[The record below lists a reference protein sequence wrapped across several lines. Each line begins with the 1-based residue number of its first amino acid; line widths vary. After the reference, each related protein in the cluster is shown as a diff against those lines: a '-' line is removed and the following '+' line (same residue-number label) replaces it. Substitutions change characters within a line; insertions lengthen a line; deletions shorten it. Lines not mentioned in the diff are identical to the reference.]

1 MSADLSVERTDT
13 GWFFWLKWVLG
24 STIGWIV
31 VFALSFVA
39 IGAVVEALWGN
50 PETAFGEDSL
60 AFAAVLTAV
69 FTVSFVGLGSVQWL
83 LLRRRLGRMG
93 WWAPASGVGGLIVA
107 VLYFALVGVVGEVAN
122 EIIHNAAAG
131 TVVGLLQWRILR
143 GRVAHA
149 QLWVPVTALG
159 FVLAGG
165 GAAVVSAVTG
175 MDAGDSAMIG
185 IPAMSALTGAGM
197 VWLLRQPLRPE

>member
-1 MSADLSVERTDT
+1 MTADLSVERRDA
-13 GWFFWLKWVLG
+13 GRFFWLKWVLG
-24 STIGWIV
+24 STLGWIV
-31 VFALSFVA
+31 VFVLSFVT

-83 LLRRRLGRMG
+83 LLRQRFARMG
-93 WWAPASGVGGLIVA
+93 RWAPASGVGGFVVA
-107 VLYFALVGVVGEVAN
+107 VLYLALTGVVGEAAN
-122 EIIHNAAAG
+122 EVIHNAVAG
-131 TVVGLLQWRILR
+131 TVVGWLQWRILR
-143 GRVAHA
+143 GQVAHA
-149 QLWVPVTALG
+149 QLWMPVTALG
-159 FVLAGG
+159 FVVGGG

-185 IPAMSALTGAGM
+185 IPAMSAVTGAAM
-197 VWLLRQPLRPE
+197 VWLLRQPSRPE